1 MDRAPTACPF
11 DEEHKNKN
19 KKRDKEYSITG
30 QRWNWWLR
38 RGSCGL
44 VQRAWILWSCSKS
57 VDYGMSSI
65 LHFPFL
71 SIWFPPMM
79 SRSEAP
85 RFWRKGNEK
94 YETPCLWFSFLRR
107 RSASTWLALNSL
119 RSSLVAELGV
129 CSDGLGR
136 TIVGVLGEEERDRG
150 EDVLEEALPNAIRRR
165 CHWVEVVVP
174 ATAPF
179 QKP

>member
-1 MDRAPTACPF
+1 
-11 DEEHKNKN
+11 
-19 KKRDKEYSITG
+19 
-30 QRWNWWLR
+30 
-38 RGSCGL
+38 
-44 VQRAWILWSCSKS
+44 
-57 VDYGMSSI
+57 
-65 LHFPFL
+65 
-71 SIWFPPMM
+71 MM

-179 QKP
+179 RKP